1 MNFLQVKN
9 KNMYVSSCG
18 CFLKSYNKIIIAKK
32 GGEIYINADYHDYS
46 VTTARH
52 RNLYLGVN
60 SKEFEKNAK
69 KGMYNFI
76 SDEEMLEMYYSYIN

>member
-52 RNLYLGVN
+52 RNLYLGVD
-60 SKEFEKNAK
+60 SKEFKKNVK
-69 KGMYNFI
+69 KGKYNFI
-76 SDEEMLEMYYSYIN
+76 TNDEIMEMYKAYIS